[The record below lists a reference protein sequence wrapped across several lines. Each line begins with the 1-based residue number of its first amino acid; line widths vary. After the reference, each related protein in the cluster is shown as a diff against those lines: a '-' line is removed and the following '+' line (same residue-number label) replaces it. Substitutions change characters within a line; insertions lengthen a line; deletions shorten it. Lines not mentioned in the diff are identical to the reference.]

1 MPEAEVAAV
10 RNYRAR
16 KRALERLQMRLREE
30 RRFWHSVIAKEQ
42 VPSKAVRELIDELC
56 ELAEVGE

>member
-1 MPEAEVAAV
+1 MADPTS

-16 KRALERLQMRLREE
+16 KRALERLTERLRQE
-30 RRFWHSVIAKEQ
+30 RNTWHAPWIRDL
-42 VPSKAVRELIDELC
+42 VPSRAVRELIDELC

>member
-16 KRALERLQMRLREE
+16 KKALMRLQERLRTE
-30 RRFWHSVIAKEQ
+30 RKNWHAPWARKV
-42 VPSKAVRELIDELC
+42 VPGDAVRELIDELC